1 MVKTTRRER
10 KYQRRTRRCKECRC
24 KPCKCKEEIHCYK
37 ITCGKTRK
45 RKNAHRRKKSK
56 RVSQKGGYPFW
67 FDKVPK
73 GMSRKKYLKLEKSK
87 PKNKTMKKWIKEN
100 KSKRVSQKGGFLPI
114 AALGCGPCLAGP
126 AAAVAGLGTAGYMV
140 SRSSSSK
147 IVNGKAQMTRKESY
161 SLKKN
166 GKKIKKVFE
175 QKNNRIYLNR
185 KEILPRPKN
194 INQATRRLNQ
204 KIKECVES
212 GFRKC

>member
-1 MVKTTRRER
+1 MVKTSR
-10 KYQRRTRRCKECRC
+10 
-24 KPCKCKEEIHCYK
+24 
-37 ITCGKTRK
+37 RK
-45 RKNAHRRKKSK
+45 RKNTRRKRKSK

-100 KSKRVSQKGGFLPI
+100 KSKRVSQKGGFLPV
-114 AALGCGPCLAGP
+114 AALGCAPCLAGP
-126 AAAVAGLGTAGYMV
+126 ALGVAGLGTAGYMV

-147 IVNGKAQMTRKESY
+147 VVNGKAQMSRKESY
-161 SLKKN
+161 SLKKK
-166 GKKIKKVFE
+166 GKKMKKVFT
-175 QKNNRIYLNR
+175 QKNNRIYLND

-212 GFRKC
+212 GFKKC

>member
-10 KYQRRTRRCKECRC
+10 KYQRRSRRCKICRC

-45 RKNAHRRKKSK
+45 RKNSHKRK
-56 RVSQKGGYPFW
+56 P
-67 FDKVPK
+67 
-73 GMSRKKYLKLEKSK
+73 
-87 PKNKTMKKWIKEN
+87 T
-100 KSKRVSQKGGFLPI
+100 KRVSQKGGFLPI
-114 AALGCGPCLAGP
+114 ALGCGPCLAGP
-126 AAAVAGLGTAGYMV
+126 ALGVAGLGTAGYMV

-147 IVNGKAQMTRKESY
+147 IVNGKTQMTRKESY
-161 SLKKN
+161 SLEKN

-175 QKNNRIYLNR
+175 QKNNRIYLNN
-185 KEILPRPKN
+185 KELLPRPKN
-194 INQATRRLNQ
+194 INQATKRLNQ

>member
-45 RKNAHRRKKSK
+45 RKNAHKRK
-56 RVSQKGGYPFW
+56 P
-67 FDKVPK
+67 
-73 GMSRKKYLKLEKSK
+73 
-87 PKNKTMKKWIKEN
+87 T
-100 KSKRVSQKGGFLPI
+100 KRVSQKGGFLPI
-114 AALGCGPCLAGP
+114 AALGCAPCLAGP
-126 AAAVAGLGTAGYMV
+126 ALGVAGLGTAGYMV

-147 IVNGKAQMTRKESY
+147 VVNGKANMTRKESY

-194 INQATRRLNQ
+194 INQATKRLNQ

-212 GFRKC
+212 GFKKC

>member
-45 RKNAHRRKKSK
+45 RKNAHRRK
-56 RVSQKGGYPFW
+56 
-67 FDKVPK
+67 
-73 GMSRKKYLKLEKSK
+73 
-87 PKNKTMKKWIKEN
+87 T
-100 KSKRVSQKGGFLPI
+100 KRVSQKGGFLPV
-114 AALGCGPCLAGP
+114 ALGCGPCLAGP
-126 AAAVAGLGTAGYMV
+126 ALGVAGLGTAGYMV

-147 IVNGKAQMTRKESY
+147 VVNGKAQLKRKEVY
-161 SLKKN
+161 KLKKN
-166 GKKIKKVFE
+166 RKQIKKVFE

-212 GFRKC
+212 GFKKC